1 MKKKSAK
8 WPKNIERKSITLL
21 VTCDNDDNCKYDA
34 HAITEDI
41 LKLLREKNAPIFIPD
56 GEVMYKVTDK
66 SHKNLIIN
74 NTKDLKND
82 EVMVLSF
89 LNSHSIENYQD
100 IREYCLTNGI
110 ISQCIDISYSGMK
123 KKQKNM
129 GPIIDNIMTQIV
141 NKFGHLL
148 WWAPYESMPESFQL
162 KKF

>member
-1 MKKKSAK
+1 
-8 WPKNIERKSITLL
+8 L

-123 KKQKNM
+123 KKTKEHGTYNR
-129 GPIIDNIMTQIV
+129 
-141 NKFGHLL
+141 
-148 WWAPYESMPESFQL
+148 
-162 KKF
+162 